1 MMQPRDQTI
10 PDLRAARILILIV
23 KGPLPLALE
32 RRARGHIGYSIS
44 NLSLI
49 HI

>member
-10 PDLRAARILILIV
+10 PDLRAARILLILILIV

-44 NLSLI
+44 NI
-49 HI
+49 R